1 MKYHTILFDL
11 DGTLIDNR
19 EGILNGFRHALE
31 NLGRAGE
38 LVTADAV
45 IGPPLRQTFRE
56 VYGMDGDLAEEAV
69 RIYREFYRPIGAF
82 QCVAYPHVEVMLSRL
97 KKAGA
102 SVWLATSKP
111 RVFAEAILA
120 HLNLA
125 KYFDGI
131 AGAELD
137 GTLGSKHELLRHMLD
152 TMIPVDRLPALMV
165 GDRCMDAEGAQACG
179 LDAAAAL
186 WGFGS
191 REEFQPYGNV
201 KGYFD
206 DAAQLCEWL
215 LEA

>member
-1 MKYHTILFDL
+1 MKYSTILFDL

-31 NLGRAGE
+31 KLGRAGE

-45 IGPPLRQTFRE
+45 IGPPLRQTFKE
-56 VYGMDGDLAEEAV
+56 VYSMGDEQTEEAV
-69 RIYREFYRPIGAF
+69 KFYREFYRPIGAF
-82 QCVAYPHVEVMLSRL
+82 QCVAYPHVEELLARL
-97 KKAGA
+97 KDAGA
-102 SVWLATSKP
+102 GVWLATSKP
-111 RVFAEAILA
+111 RVFAEAILV
-120 HLNLA
+120 HLDLA

-137 GTLGSKHELLRHMLD
+137 GTLGSKPELLQHMLD
-152 TMIPVDRLPALMV
+152 TMIPADRLPAVMV

-186 WGFGS
+186 WGFGN

-201 KGYFD
+201 KGFFD
-206 DAAQLCEWL
+206 DAAQLSEWL